1 MSNKNVIFA
10 MFGDNQF
17 IAWTYG
23 LFTQLVKFP
32 KVYGNSE
39 YQIGIVTDN
48 AKSKIRRL
56 KEKSA
61 FALIKPGLALIDEG
75 QNREKNILE
84 DYTTFELGVYYCEE
98 ADLTPEYLEK
108 IKLSPDKKISL
119 NE

>member
-1 MSNKNVIFA
+1 MSNSKVIFA

-23 LFTQLVKFP
+23 MFTQLVKFP

-39 YQIGIVTDN
+39 YQIDIVTNN
-48 AKSKIRRL
+48 AKSKIRKL
-56 KEKSA
+56 KEKST
-61 FALIKPGLALIDEG
+61 FALINPGLVLIDER
-75 QNREKNILE
+75 QNKEKNILE